1 VYSQLQGELSPV
13 VAAPAKAD
21 SGGKPPPS
29 VMAAPCFFSASR
41 RRFLRVFSYSL
52 IPPVRFDLKN
62 ERLSSYIWG
71 GSWSGISSGEES
83 PASFSTVR
91 YLLALLLLCVEPS
104 LPLAR

>member
-1 VYSQLQGELSPV
+1 MVNSGRLSPV

-29 VMAAPCFFSASR
+29 VDSRPLLLSASR
-41 RRFLRVFSYSL
+41 RRFLRVLSYSL
-52 IPPVRFDLKN
+52 IVGVRFNLRN

-83 PASFSTVR
+83 PASFSIVR
-91 YLLALLLLCVEPS
+91 YLLALLLLRGAS
-104 LPLAR
+104 LPIARQD